1 MVEQVNN
8 IPQAAFDA
16 QGTHD
21 VSTPDHARTLRLL
34 KRKRL
39 AVNGDLPTYDS
50 LIGYSLFLLLC
61 EYHVSGE
68 TARLKDVYLEL
79 GRSQGGVRQLLRRL
93 SADGWVELNR
103 SEGDQR
109 NRLIAA
115 TPKLQRTIDHYLQTL
130 HG

>member
-1 MVEQVNN
+1 MVNPVNP

-16 QGTHD
+16 HASQA
-21 VSTPDHARTLRLL
+21 VSDPDHARTLRLL
-34 KRKRL
+34 KRKRV

-68 TARLKDVYLEL
+68 AARLKDIYLEL
-79 GRSQGGVRQLLRRL
+79 GRSQGGVRRILRRL
-93 SADGWVELNR
+93 VSDGWVEVSR

-115 TPKLQRTIDHYLQTL
+115 TPKLKRTFEQYLQTL